1 MMQTTAA
8 HHHTGGDPNQPCGK
22 CHKRHVRAGEGIAPS
37 SQPSNKNRRGL
48 YLTTSSPS
56 IKKTAGI
63 LALFL
68 SAAITHPASAAAV
81 TGSQPSSAVMA
92 SEASRQHIFDGTA
105 MSSVLASL
113 WGINH
118 KKSTTNN
125 RFLQVEED
133 DHDHDHDHDHADE
146 IHSVVGGTNETDLH
160 DLHAAEH
167 HDEPGHTDEHVEGN
181 TIVEHHDEHDHD
193 GLHHADEAAAMK
205 LDEVDHHD
213 EHDDH
218 SDVHDDHGHGD
229 VHDDH
234 GDEHDDHGHG
244 GVSAYFI
251 PQYLT
256 PFSLKAYILLT
267 HFLTS
272 PATYSMTN
280 MLMAQSR
287 RSCTVKMLQE
297 RVVNPGGLSS
307 EQHYLL
313 T

>member
-8 HHHTGGDPNQPCGK
+8 DPNQPCGN
-22 CHKRHVRAGEGIAPS
+22 GEGVAPS

-81 TGSQPSSAVMA
+81 TGSQPSSAAMA

-113 WGINH
+113 WGDINH

-133 DHDHDHDHDHADE
+133 DHDHDHADE
-146 IHSVVGGTNETDLH
+146 IHSVVGSTNETDLH
-160 DLHAAEH
+160 DLHADEH
-167 HDEPGHTDEHVEGN
+167 HDEPGHADEHVEGN
-181 TIVEHHDEHDHD
+181 TIVEHHEEHDHD
-193 GLHHADEAAAMK
+193 ELHHADEATAMQ

-218 SDVHDDHGHGD
+218 GDEHDDHGHGD
-229 VHDDH
+229 VHDYH

-267 HFLTS
+267 S
-272 PATYSMTN
+272 PATS
-280 MLMAQSR
+280 
-287 RSCTVKMLQE
+287 
-297 RVVNPGGLSS
+297 
-307 EQHYLL
+307 
-313 T
+313 

>member
-1 MMQTTAA
+1 MMQTTTSA

-22 CHKRHVRAGEGIAPS
+22 CHKRHVRAGEGVALS

-68 SAAITHPASAAAV
+68 SAAITHPTSAAAV

-92 SEASRQHIFDGTA
+92 SEASRQHILDGTA

-113 WGINH
+113 WGDVNH
-118 KKSTTNN
+118 KKSTMNN

-133 DHDHDHDHDHADE
+133 DHDHDHADE
-146 IHSVVGGTNETDLH
+146 IHSVVDSTNETDLH
-160 DLHAAEH
+160 DLHADEH
-167 HDEPGHTDEHVEGN
+167 HDEPGHADEHVEGN

-193 GLHHADEAAAMK
+193 ELHHADEATAMQ
-205 LDEVDHHD
+205 LDEVDHHGD

-218 SDVHDDHGHGD
+218 GDEHDE
-229 VHDDH
+229 HDDH

-244 GVSAYFI
+244 GVSAILFLSI
-251 PQYLT
+251 LPL
-256 PFSLKAYILLT
+256 FLLKHIFY
-267 HFLTS
+267 
-272 PATYSMTN
+272 
-280 MLMAQSR
+280 
-287 RSCTVKMLQE
+287 
-297 RVVNPGGLSS
+297 
-307 EQHYLL
+307 
-313 T
+313 